1 VKQRTGGHRQLY
13 SVHTSVNAARRSAC
27 ATNTTR
33 VLLHEMGENGIVRK
47 LLFSLVSLLI
57 AATAVL
63 LAQDAAAP
71 PAAVSLGELSVS
83 LENLVNRTRPAVV
96 QIFSTGY
103 VTAEESE
110 SGNTASLLSRQ
121 RSTGSGIILSDDGFI
136 VTNAH
141 VVQAARRIQ
150 VRLTMSSLRTGRAP
164 TFEPEVK
171 LLDAKLV
178 GMDRDMDVAVIK
190 IERTGLPHLQ
200 LGNSDGVRQGELV
213 MAFGNPRG
221 LEGSVSMGIVS
232 STARELHPDDFLA
245 YLQTD
250 APINPGNSGGPL
262 IDAQGRVVGINT
274 FILSQSGGSE
284 GLGFAIPSNI
294 VNTIYSQLRKEGHV
308 HRGRIGIYVQTIT
321 PSLAEGLTLSRD
333 WGVLVGDVMPE
344 GPADKAGVKVG
355 DLVLTANGRAM
366 RNARQLEAYIYRS
379 PMKDKISLQVL
390 RGKDE
395 LSIDV
400 PVIDSVDDPQR
411 FADMVN
417 PEDNLVPKLGI
428 LAIGID
434 KDVAAMLPGLRNS
447 YGVVVAAGSSAT
459 DLTSGTGLQPGDV
472 IYSVNQDPVATV
484 ESLRK
489 KVGELKPGDEV
500 AMQIERS
507 GRLMFVSIE
516 IE

>member
-1 VKQRTGGHRQLY
+1 
-13 SVHTSVNAARRSAC
+13 
-27 ATNTTR
+27 
-33 VLLHEMGENGIVRK
+33 MRK
-47 LLFSLVSLLI
+47 LAFSLLI
-57 AATAVL
+57 FCMALVGAY
-63 LAQDAAAP
+63 AQDSKPAAAP
-71 PAAVSLGELSVS
+71 DSAPAPEVKPPPVSLGELSVS
-83 LENLVNRTRPAVV
+83 LEGLVNRVRPSVV

-103 VTAEESE
+103 VAADESDN
-110 SGNTASLLSRQ
+110 GNTAAVLSRQ

-141 VVQAARRIQ
+141 VVQGARRIQ
-150 VRLTMSSLRTGRAP
+150 VRISAVRAGRTP

-178 GMDRDMDVAVIK
+178 GMDREMDVAVIK
-190 IERTGLPHLQ
+190 IDRAGLPHLPF
-200 LGNSDGVRQGELV
+200 GNSDAVRQGELV
-213 MAFGNPRG
+213 MAFGTPRG

-232 STARELHPDDFLA
+232 STSRELHPDDFLA
-245 YLQTD
+245 YIQTD

-262 IDAQGRVVGINT
+262 IDSQGRVVGINT
-274 FILSQSGGSE
+274 FILSESGGSE

-294 VNTIYSQLRKEGHV
+294 VSTIYTQLRKEGHV
-308 HRGRIGIYVQTIT
+308 HRGRIGISVQTIS
-321 PSLAEGLTLSRD
+321 PAIAEGLGLSRD
-333 WGVLVGDVMPE
+333 WGALVGDVTPD

-355 DLVLTANGRAM
+355 DIVLTANGRTM

-379 PMKDKISLQVL
+379 PMKQKIALQVL
-390 RGKDE
+390 RGQDQ

-400 PVIDSVDDPQR
+400 PVIESMDDPQR

-417 PEDNLVPKLGI
+417 PEDNLVPRLGI

-434 KDVAAMLPGLRNS
+434 KSLGAMLPGLRND

-459 DLTSGTGLQPGDV
+459 DLTTGTGLQPGDV
-472 IYSVNQDPVATV
+472 IYSVNKAPVATV
-484 ESLRK
+484 EALRK
-489 KVGELKPGDEV
+489 KVDEFKPGDEV

-507 GRLMFVSIE
+507 GRLMYVSIE

>member
-1 VKQRTGGHRQLY
+1 MR
-13 SVHTSVNAARRSAC
+13 
-27 ATNTTR
+27 
-33 VLLHEMGENGIVRK
+33 ENGNVRK
-47 LLFSLVSLLI
+47 LAFP
-57 AATAVL
+57 L
-63 LAQDAAAP
+63 LALFASLAALAPAQDTPQTGPAQTAEVKP
-71 PAAVSLGELSVS
+71 PAVSLGELSIS
-83 LENLVNRTRPAVV
+83 LESLVNRVRPAVV

-103 VTAEESE
+103 VTASDTD
-110 SGNTASLLSRQ
+110 SSNTAALLSQQ
-121 RSTGSGIILSDDGFI
+121 RSTGSGILLSDDGFI

-141 VVQAARRIQ
+141 VVRGARRIQ
-150 VRLTMSSLRTGRAP
+150 VRLSVARLRGRTA

-171 LLDAKLV
+171 LLDAKLI
-178 GMDRDMDVAVIK
+178 GMDREMDVAVVK

-200 LGNSDGVRQGELV
+200 FGNSDGVRQGELV
-213 MAFGNPRG
+213 MAFGTPRG

-232 STARELHPDDFLA
+232 STSRELHPDDFLA
-245 YLQTD
+245 YIQTD

-262 IDAQGRVVGINT
+262 IDSQGRVVGINT
-274 FILSQSGGSE
+274 FILSESGGSE

-294 VNTIYSQLRKEGHV
+294 VSTIYSQLRKEGHV
-308 HRGRIGIYVQTIT
+308 HRGRIGIYVETVT
-321 PSLAEGLTLSRD
+321 PALADGLGLPRD
-333 WGVLVGDVMPE
+333 WGVLVGDVTPE

-355 DLVLTANGRAM
+355 DLIESMNGRTM

-379 PMKDKISLQVL
+379 PMTEKITLQVL
-390 RGKDE
+390 REKDQLTME
-395 LSIDV
+395 V

-417 PEDNLVPKLGI
+417 PEDNLVAQLGI

-434 KDVAAMLPGLRNS
+434 KDLAAMLPGLRNS
-447 YGVVVAAGSSAT
+447 YGVLVAAGSSAT

-472 IYSVNQDPVATV
+472 IYSVNQSPVATV
-484 ESLRK
+484 EALRK
-489 KVGELKPGDEV
+489 KVKEFKPGDEV

>member
-1 VKQRTGGHRQLY
+1 MRENRNVRKPALPLF
-13 SVHTSVNAARRSAC
+13 
-27 ATNTTR
+27 
-33 VLLHEMGENGIVRK
+33 VLLTG
-47 LLFSLVSLLI
+47 LAAFSP
-57 AATAVL
+57 
-63 LAQDAAAP
+63 AQDKKTEPDAAP
-71 PAAVSLGELSVS
+71 SAEVKPPPVSLGELSVS
-83 LENLVNRTRPAVV
+83 LEGLVNRVRPAVV

-103 VTAEESE
+103 ATAEESDAA
-110 SGNTASLLSRQ
+110 NTAALLSRQ
-121 RSTGSGIILSDDGFI
+121 RSTGSGIILSEDGFI

-141 VVQAARRIQ
+141 VVRGARRIQ
-150 VRLTMSSLRTGRAP
+150 VRLSVARTRGRNP

-178 GMDRDMDVAVIK
+178 GMDREMDVAVVK
-190 IERTGLPHLQ
+190 IDRAGLTHLP
-200 LGNSDGVRQGELV
+200 LGNSDAVRQGELV

-232 STARELHPDDFLA
+232 STSRELHPDDFLA
-245 YLQTD
+245 YIQTD

-262 IDAQGRVVGINT
+262 IDSQGRVVGINT
-274 FILSQSGGSE
+274 FILSDSGGSE

-294 VNTIYSQLRKEGHV
+294 VNTVYSQLRKEGHV
-308 HRGRIGIYVQTIT
+308 HRGKIGISVQTIS
-321 PSLAEGLTLSRD
+321 PALAEGLALARD
-333 WGVLVGDVMPE
+333 WGVLVGDVTPE
-344 GPADKAGVKVG
+344 GPADMAGVKVG

-379 PMKDKISLQVL
+379 PMTAKITLEVL
-390 RGKDE
+390 RGKDQ
-395 LSIDV
+395 LTIDV

-417 PEDNLVPKLGI
+417 PEDNLVPRLGI
-428 LAIGID
+428 LGIGID
-434 KDVAAMLPGLRNS
+434 KTLAAMLPGLRNS

-459 DLTSGTGLQPGDV
+459 DFTSGTGLQPGDV
-472 IYSVNQDPVATV
+472 IYSVNQAPVATV
-484 ESLRK
+484 EALRK
-489 KVGELKPGDEV
+489 KVDEFKPGDEV

>member
-1 VKQRTGGHRQLY
+1 VRKRQL
-13 SVHTSVNAARRSAC
+13 SAL
-27 ATNTTR
+27 A
-33 VLLHEMGENGIVRK
+33 
-47 LLFSLVSLLI
+47 LF
-57 AATAVL
+57 AVL
-63 LAQDAAAP
+63 VFVAPAQEKKTEPEGAP
-71 PAAVSLGELSVS
+71 PAGEVKPPPVSLGEFSVS
-83 LENLVNRTRPAVV
+83 LESLVNRVRPSVV

-103 VTAEESE
+103 VTGDDSDAA
-110 SGNTASLLSRQ
+110 NAAALLSTQ
-121 RSTGSGIILSDDGFI
+121 RSTGSGIILSDDGYI
-136 VTNAH
+136 VTNSH
-141 VVQAARRIQ
+141 VVRGARRIQ
-150 VRLTMSSLRTGRAP
+150 VRLSVARMHGHYA

-171 LLDAKLV
+171 LLEAKLI
-178 GMDRDMDVAVIK
+178 GMDHDMDVAVIK
-190 IERTGLPHLQ
+190 IERTGLPHLG
-200 LGNSDGVRQGELV
+200 LANSDAVRQGELV

-245 YLQTD
+245 YIQTD

-262 IDAQGRVVGINT
+262 IDSQGRVVGVNT

-284 GLGFAIPSNI
+284 GLGFAIPSN
-294 VNTIYSQLRKEGHV
+294 VVSTVYTQLRKEGHV
-308 HRGRIGIYVQTIT
+308 HRGRIGISVQTIT
-321 PSLAEGLTLSRD
+321 PALAEGLALPRD
-333 WGVLVGDVMPE
+333 WGAVVSDVAPE

-355 DLVLTANGRAM
+355 DLIETLNGRSM

-379 PMKDKISLQVL
+379 PMKDKLTLQVL

-417 PEDNLVPKLGI
+417 PTDNLVPKLGI

-434 KDVAAMLPGLRNS
+434 KDVAAMLPGLRMS

-459 DLTSGTGLQPGDV
+459 DFTTGTGLQPGDV
-472 IYSVNQDPVATV
+472 IYSVNQAPVATV
-484 ESLRK
+484 EALRK
-489 KVGELKPGDEV
+489 KVNEFKPGDDLV
-500 AMQIERS
+500 MQIERS
-507 GRLMFVSIE
+507 GRLMFVTVE

>member
-1 VKQRTGGHRQLY
+1 LR
-13 SVHTSVNAARRSAC
+13 
-27 ATNTTR
+27 
-33 VLLHEMGENGIVRK
+33 ENKNVRK
-47 LLFSLVSLLI
+47 LAFSLLI
-57 AATAVL
+57 FCVASVSAY
-63 LAQDAAAP
+63 AQDSKPAAAP
-71 PAAVSLGELSVS
+71 DSTPAAEVKPPPVSLGELSVS
-83 LENLVNRTRPAVV
+83 LEGLVNRVRPSVV

-103 VTAEESE
+103 VTADESDA
-110 SGNTASLLSRQ
+110 SSNTAALLSRQ

-141 VVQAARRIQ
+141 VVQGARRIQ
-150 VRLTMSSLRTGRAP
+150 VRISSVRAGRTP

-171 LLDAKLV
+171 LLDGKLV
-178 GMDRDMDVAVIK
+178 GMDREMDVAVIK
-190 IERTGLPHLQ
+190 IDRTGLPHLPF
-200 LGNSDGVRQGELV
+200 GNSDAVRQGELV
-213 MAFGNPRG
+213 MAFGTPRG

-232 STARELHPDDFLA
+232 STSRELHPDDFLA
-245 YLQTD
+245 YIQTD

-294 VNTIYSQLRKEGHV
+294 VSTIYTQLRKEGHV
-308 HRGRIGIYVQTIT
+308 HRGRIGISIQTIS
-321 PSLAEGLTLSRD
+321 PAVAEGLSLSRD
-333 WGVLVGDVMPE
+333 WGALVGDVTPD
-344 GPADKAGVKVG
+344 GPADKAGVKIG
-355 DLVLTANGRAM
+355 DIVLTANGRTM

-379 PMKDKISLQVL
+379 PMKQKITLQVL
-390 RGKDE
+390 RGQDE
-395 LSIDV
+395 LTIDV

-434 KDVAAMLPGLRNS
+434 KGLAAMLPGLRND

-459 DLTSGTGLQPGDV
+459 DLTTGTGLQPGDV
-472 IYSVNQDPVATV
+472 IYSVNKAPVGTV
-484 ESLRK
+484 EALRK
-489 KVGELKPGDEV
+489 KVDEFKPGDEV

-507 GRLMFVSIE
+507 GRLMYVSIE

>member
-1 VKQRTGGHRQLY
+1 
-13 SVHTSVNAARRSAC
+13 
-27 ATNTTR
+27 
-33 VLLHEMGENGIVRK
+33 MRK
-47 LLFSLVSLLI
+47 LAFSLAL
-57 AATAVL
+57 L
-63 LAQDAAAP
+63 LAGFSVLSPAQDAP
-71 PAAVSLGELSVS
+71 PAAEVKPPPVSLGEFSLS
-83 LENLVNRTRPAVV
+83 LEGLVNRVRPAVV

-103 VTAEESE
+103 VAADESE
-110 SGNTASLLSRQ
+110 AGNTVALLSRQ
-121 RSTGSGIILSDDGFI
+121 RSTGSGIVLSDDGFI

-141 VVQAARRIQ
+141 VVQGARRIQ
-150 VRLTMSSLRTGRAP
+150 VRLSVARRRGRTA
-164 TFEPEVK
+164 TVEPEVK
-171 LLDAKLV
+171 LLEAKLI
-178 GMDRDMDVAVIK
+178 GMDREMDVAVIK
-190 IERTGLPHLQ
+190 IDRAGLAHLA
-200 LGNSDGVRQGELV
+200 LGNSDAVRQGELV

-232 STARELHPDDFLA
+232 STSRELHPDDFLA
-245 YLQTD
+245 YIQTD

-294 VNTIYSQLRKEGHV
+294 VNTIYTQLRKEGHV
-308 HRGRIGIYVQTIT
+308 HRGRIGVSVQTIS
-321 PSLAEGLTLSRD
+321 PALAEGLSLARD
-333 WGVLVGDVMPE
+333 WGVLVGDVTPE
-344 GPADKAGVKVG
+344 GPADKAGLKAG
-355 DLVLTANGRAM
+355 DVVLTADGRTM
-366 RNARQLEAYIYRS
+366 RNARQMEAFIYRS
-379 PMKDKISLQVL
+379 PMKAKITLEVL
-390 RGKDE
+390 RGKDQ

-400 PVIDSVDDPQR
+400 PVMESIDDPQR

-417 PEDNLVPKLGI
+417 PEDNLVSRLGI

-472 IYSVNQDPVATV
+472 IYSVNQAPVATV
-484 ESLRK
+484 EALRK
-489 KVGELKPGDEV
+489 KVAELMPGDEV

-507 GRLMFVSIE
+507 GHLMFVAIE